1 MVKESTI
8 TKVLEATDW
17 VHPIVNVLKPDGS
30 LRICLDPTE
39 LNKNIKQEHFS
50 LPTPTEIFAKLS
62 KSRVFTTL
70 DAKSGFLQLELD
82 QDSSYLTTFVTPFGR
97 YRFLRL
103 PYGIS
108 SSPEIFCHTI
118 TDIFED
124 IEGVEC
130 YVNDL
135 LIHAPTETEHDVILR
150 QVLDR
155 CKQRDL
161 RLNENKCTFRQ
172 IELKYLGGVIK
183 ADPAKIQAIVDI
195 PQPKNIDDLRR
206 LLGMATYLSKF
217 CSNLSEVPH

>member
-1 MVKESTI
+1 
-8 TKVLEATDW
+8 LED
-17 VHPIVNVLKPDGS
+17 
-30 LRICLDPTE
+30 
-39 LNKNIKQEHFS
+39 
-50 LPTPTEIFAKLS
+50 
-62 KSRVFTTL
+62 
-70 DAKSGFLQLELD
+70 
-82 QDSSYLTTFVTPFGR
+82 
-97 YRFLRL
+97 
-103 PYGIS
+103 IS